1 MPVCCLIYIIT
12 TRFDGGIGKTTC
24 LDVLAQRKNI
34 GIVSGTLLLD
44 GKPLALDFARNTAY
58 GEFLNGF
65 HTVRYVL
72 TVVQRSKWM
81 YMKAARP
88 CARL

>member
-1 MPVCCLIYIIT
+1 MLVRVGLKLRRTLSYGAT
-12 TRFDGGIGKTTC
+12 GKTTC

-58 GEFLNGF
+58 GELDPGA
-65 HTVRYVL
+65 HTFYLVL
-72 TVVQRSKWM
+72 TF
-81 YMKAARP
+81 
-88 CARL
+88 L